1 MAMDAILATIVDGG
15 RGIVLIYREA
25 CRNKLF
31 SPSNCNLILNH
42 LKTTLPNPFR
52 GGAQGWDTLDQQC
65 HAAGGGNGSIMV
77 RIFVSCVLASKKSSE
92 REFFVPAGT
101 DLALKLLKYWLV
113 YCGFG
118 HFGFPAV
125 GLDVGFL
132 VVGLGVVLNFIGL
145 YVVNILVTGDLV
157 VGESG
162 VGELF
167 MGKSL
172 LGELIVIVRE
182 SVVGA
187 SLESLVVIGRLSA
200 FPAYMSAFIFM

>member
-1 MAMDAILATIVDGG
+1 
-15 RGIVLIYREA
+15 
-25 CRNKLF
+25 
-31 SPSNCNLILNH
+31 
-42 LKTTLPNPFR
+42 
-52 GGAQGWDTLDQQC
+52 
-65 HAAGGGNGSIMV
+65 
-77 RIFVSCVLASKKSSE
+77 
-92 REFFVPAGT
+92 
-101 DLALKLLKYWLV
+101 
-113 YCGFG
+113 
-118 HFGFPAV
+118 
-125 GLDVGFL
+125 LDVGFL

-145 YVVNILVTGDLV
+145 YVVNILVAGDLV

-167 MGKSL
+167 VGKSL